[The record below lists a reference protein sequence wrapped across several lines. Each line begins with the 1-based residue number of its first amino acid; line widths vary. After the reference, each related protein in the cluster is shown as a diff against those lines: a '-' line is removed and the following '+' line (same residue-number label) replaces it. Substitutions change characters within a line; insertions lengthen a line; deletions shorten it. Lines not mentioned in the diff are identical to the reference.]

1 MFRQTLAAL
10 ALGSAVLAG
19 SVAAYAQPYG
29 PPPGPF
35 ADQFNHPHRL
45 RAVITNFS
53 GGFNMTVRVHEQFI
67 PVNLHQGTIIHPT
80 GLTLHN
86 GMLVRIDGYY
96 NGSGTFIAERIT
108 LIA

>member
-1 MFRQTLAAL
+1 MIRHTLAAL
-10 ALGSAVLAG
+10 ALGSALITG
-19 SVAAYAQPYG
+19 SVSAYAQPYG
-29 PPPGPF
+29 PPPGPY
-35 ADQFNHPHRL
+35 ADQFNRPHRL
-45 RAVITNFS
+45 RAVVTHFA

-80 GLTLHN
+80 GLTLRD